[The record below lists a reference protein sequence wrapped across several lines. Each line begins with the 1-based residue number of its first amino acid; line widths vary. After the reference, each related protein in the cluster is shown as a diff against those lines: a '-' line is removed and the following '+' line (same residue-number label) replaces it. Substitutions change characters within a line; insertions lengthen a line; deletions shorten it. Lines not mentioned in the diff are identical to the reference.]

1 MNYLLSLPVCGILI
15 SIACFG
21 AGLMIRKVLPSPL
34 TNPLVIANA
43 LVILII
49 VFTPLTL
56 EQYQAGGNIIVMFMI
71 PVTVILALRI
81 YRRRE
86 ALMENIAPV
95 VLGCIAGGA
104 ASIFSTWGLC
114 RLFNIDSAVSVSL
127 LPKSVTTAIALE
139 LAKKNGGIE
148 GITAP
153 AVIITGMFS
162 AAVSP
167 FLVKI
172 LRLKD
177 PVAVGVAMG
186 VSGHAIG
193 TSAALELGETQG
205 AMSGIAIG
213 ITGIVTSLVFMF
225 LF

>member
-1 MNYLLSLPVCGILI
+1 
-15 SIACFG
+15 
-21 AGLMIRKVLPSPL
+21 
-34 TNPLVIANA
+34 
-43 LVILII
+43 
-49 VFTPLTL
+49 
-56 EQYQAGGNIIVMFMI
+56 MFMI

-81 YRRRE
+81 YRRRA
-86 ALMENIAPV
+86 ALMENIVPV
-95 VLGCIAGGA
+95 LLGCIAGGA
-104 ASIFSTWGLC
+104 ASVFSTWGLC
-114 RLFNIDSAVSVSL
+114 RLFNIDGAVSVSL

-148 GITAP
+148 GIAAP
-153 AVIITGMFS
+153 AVIVTGMFS

-167 FLVKI
+167 FLIKI

-177 PVAVGVAMG
+177 PVAAGVAMG

-213 ITGIVTSLVFMF
+213 ITGIVTSLIFMF

>member
-1 MNYLLSLPVCGILI
+1 MDYLLSLPVCGILI

-21 AGLMIRKVLPSPL
+21 IGVIIRKALPSPL

-43 LVILII
+43 LIILII

-56 EQYQAGGNIIVMFMI
+56 EQYQAGGNFIVMFMV

-81 YRRRE
+81 YRQRA
-86 ALMENIAPV
+86 ALMENIVPV
-95 VLGCIAGGA
+95 ILGCIAGGA
-104 ASIFSTWGLC
+104 ASIFSTWVLC
-114 RLFNIDSAVSVSL
+114 RLLNIDDVVSASM

-153 AVIITGMFS
+153 AVIITGTFS

-167 FLVKI
+167 FLIKI
-172 LRLKD
+172 LHLKD
-177 PVAVGVAMG
+177 PIAAGVAMG
-186 VSGHAIG
+186 ASGHAIG
-193 TSAALELGETQG
+193 TSAALELGETEG

-213 ITGIVTSLVFMF
+213 ITGIVTSIIFMF